1 MLLLLMHGPLA
12 INLNK
17 GGLDLAFKLLI
28 DKKEEEKRNNAA
40 KKNKELKESK
50 LKEKI
55 EKPEKLKT
63 DERLSNLEKAVHF
76 LLEKL
81 GVDK

>member
-1 MLLLLMHGPLA
+1 MHGPLA
-12 INLNK
+12 IKQNK

-40 KKNKELKESK
+40 KKNKELKE

-55 EKPEKLKT
+55 ATPDKLKT

-76 LLEKL
+76 LLEKA
-81 GVDK
+81 GVKP